1 MFLNNN
7 IKYKNMFIFVLI
19 DILGYKLIDN
29 YSYFFK
35 VVDKGISILTP
46 FIYALICAYVLN
58 PIVNGI
64 EKKFHINRGIS
75 ILITYIM
82 LIAVIF
88 IILFFTIPSLVNSI
102 INITAEIPMYIT
114 KSQEWINEAI
124 KNERIHELIS
134 QAGLLNNIKD
144 LAAQIGNISMDILQ
158 GSAKYLVSMT
168 SNVVNVVLGF
178 LISIYVLADK
188 DKLLKI
194 VRTITF
200 MVLREKNGERVI
212 NFVRIYNKMIG
223 TYVGIKA
230 IDSAI
235 IGTISLIGLLILRVP
250 YAPLLAV
257 VVGITNMIPYFGPL
271 VGIIVSG
278 TVTIFS
284 SLILSIIVMI
294 MLLCLQQ
301 FDAWYLEPKLVGKK
315 VGVSPLAI
323 IFGVTLGGG
332 ILGPIGMILGSP
344 TMATVRIYY
353 HKIFA
358 KFKAKNEELVK
369 KEGLDSYIEE
379 IKSDKDKDKKK

>member
-7 IKYKNMFIFVLI
+7 IKYKNMLIFVLI
-19 DILGYKLIDN
+19 AIVGYKLIDN